1 MKLST
6 MLRSTMMRDPQKEAL
21 VSGESRWTYA
31 QLAEESERA
40 AGLLADRG
48 VRSGDR
54 VAVMTYN
61 EPEFVFTAFG
71 AWMLGATLVPV
82 NHKFQAPE
90 VRYTVEHS
98 EVRVGVVSAE
108 LEAIAREGAPDVDW
122 LTTGEGGTFADLHRD
137 AQPWREHH
145 DDDRAIAQV
154 LYTSGTT
161 SAPKGCMHTHDSI
174 VRLATQLSLNLGY
187 EHDDRIL
194 IAMPIWHS
202 APLNVCLLP
211 ILLMGGTAVL
221 QKEYHPI
228 ETLRMIGTERI
239 TTFFGPTV
247 AYLAPLRAAAA
258 YGVDFAEF
266 DFSTM
271 RRWTFGGAPIDAQ
284 GTRTIIETYQP
295 GGHYQLFGMS
305 ETGPS
310 GSVLRPHEQLAKPG
324 SIGKAAMVGVQMR
337 VVKADGTEAGPGES
351 GEIWFLSDTVMQGYL
366 GNPEAT
372 AAAFEGRWYK
382 TGDIARVDEDG
393 YYYVVDRTKDVIIV
407 GGENVFSLEVEEA
420 IALHPGIADVA
431 VVGRPDEEWG
441 QQIVAFVTPAEGT
454 DPAEVGVESL
464 REFLAPKLARYKIPR
479 EVVVEEALPRNPSG
493 KLLKHRLRE
502 AAAGV

>member
-1 MKLST
+1 
-6 MLRSTMMRDPQKEAL
+6 
-21 VSGESRWTYA
+21 
-31 QLAEESERA
+31 
-40 AGLLADRG
+40 
-48 VRSGDR
+48 
-54 VAVMTYN
+54 
-61 EPEFVFTAFG
+61 
-71 AWMLGATLVPV
+71 
-82 NHKFQAPE
+82 
-90 VRYTVEHS
+90 
-98 EVRVGVVSAE
+98 
-108 LEAIAREGAPDVDW
+108 
-122 LTTGEGGTFADLHRD
+122 
-137 AQPWREHH
+137 
-145 DDDRAIAQV
+145 
-154 LYTSGTT
+154 
-161 SAPKGCMHTHDSI
+161 
-174 VRLATQLSLNLGY
+174 
-187 EHDDRIL
+187 
-194 IAMPIWHS
+194 
-202 APLNVCLLP
+202 
-211 ILLMGGTAVL
+211 
-221 QKEYHPI
+221 
-228 ETLRMIGTERI
+228 
-239 TTFFGPTV
+239 
-247 AYLAPLRAAAA
+247 
-258 YGVDFAEF
+258 
-266 DFSTM
+266 
-271 RRWTFGGAPIDAQ
+271 
-284 GTRTIIETYQP
+284 
-295 GGHYQLFGMS
+295 MS

-324 SIGKAAMVGVQMR
+324 SIGKSAMVGVQMR

-441 QQIVAFVTPAEGT
+441 QQVVAFVTPADGV

-502 AAAGV
+502 AAAGE